1 MAEIR
6 TPSVKIEQPPTNK
19 ATAIAIAVV
28 AGFFG
33 VVFLTQI
40 NAGVF
45 NLMLIMLLA
54 GVLLFAYKAIQVIAI
69 ADAEGIEVRNL
80 IRRARIPWTKID
92 TLTVGAAGSEN
103 ALGITIDLK
112 DRSTMAIEASS
123 GPWYHKTLSD
133 ETVARCEEFVERID
147 KLRRNAANAA
157 EQANLDAA
165 ASLTVRATVVQDA
178 DGVAETIND
187 AWHETYAEILPGYKG
202 FERDPA
208 DDADM
213 LRELLDGSIE
223 GAGSFVV
230 ERSGTIVGA
239 SVFGPTHGEGID
251 GYVEIFMLYVRADE
265 IGGDAS
271 RCLVLRTF
279 GAIRASGAAGIVG
292 HVQVD
297 NRRFRSQIERM
308 GIDPHGEPME
318 QIWHGLPVRVVEY
331 RLAF

>member
-1 MAEIR
+1 VAEIR
-6 TPSVKIEQPPTNK
+6 TPSVKIEQPLVNK
-19 ATAIAIAVV
+19 ATAFTIAAVS
-28 AGFFG
+28 GFFA

-45 NLMLIMLLA
+45 NLVLIIVLA

-80 IRRARIPWTKID
+80 IRRARIPWTRID
-92 TLTVGAAGSEN
+92 ALTVGAAGSEN
-103 ALGITIDLK
+103 ALGITLDLK
-112 DRSTMAIEASS
+112 DGSTMPIEASS
-123 GPWYHKTLSD
+123 GPWYQKTLSAG
-133 ETVARCEEFVERID
+133 TVARCEQFVERID
-147 KLRRNAANAA
+147 KMRRSAANAA
-157 EQANLDAA
+157 EQASLDAA
-165 ASLTVRATVVQDA
+165 AALTVRPTVVQDA
-178 DGVAETIND
+178 DVVAETIND
-187 AWHETYAEILPGYKG
+187 AWRETYAEILPGYKG
-202 FERDPA
+202 FERNPA

-239 SVFGPTHGEGID
+239 SVFGPTYGEGVD
-251 GYVEIFMLYVRADE
+251 GYIEIFMLYVRAEE
-265 IGGDAS
+265 IGGEAG
-271 RCLVLRTF
+271 RRLVLKTF

-297 NRRFRSQIERM
+297 NRRFRSQIARM

-331 RLAF
+331 RLAL